1 MGLIGPYLGA
11 LLRDFRSIPGRGPA
25 RCITGM
31 ALLMS
36 HVKTRKRVLNPVNYC
51 PIRGGLR
58 LVKLWSMTIV
68 MWSICIRHL
77 II

>member
-11 LLRDFRSIPGRGPA
+11 LLRDFA
-25 RCITGM
+25 HITGIE
-31 ALLMS
+31 LLMS

-58 LVKLWSMTIV
+58 LVKVWSMIIVLWST
-68 MWSICIRHL
+68 CTGHL
-77 II
+77 TLRYVPYGF